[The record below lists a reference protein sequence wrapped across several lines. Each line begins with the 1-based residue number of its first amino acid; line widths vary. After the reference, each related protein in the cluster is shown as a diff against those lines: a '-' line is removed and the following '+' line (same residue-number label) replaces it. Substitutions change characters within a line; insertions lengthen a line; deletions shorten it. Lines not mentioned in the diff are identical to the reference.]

1 MRVHDFFVK
10 SVLSERVR
18 GITYS
23 CPRCGR
29 PFLTQTELAI
39 HMLECGA
46 L

>member
-1 MRVHDFFVK
+1 MLVRNIFVK
-10 SVLSERVR
+10 NILSERVR

-39 HMLECGA
+39 HVLTCGA
-46 L
+46 I